1 MPPPKIQAFPPPP
14 HTPTPPPPSTPP
26 GARWTITY
34 SQQVPRTD
42 KLQKPAPTKIFTG
55 TSPVSTTD
63 LLFTAHTIKFESSGH
78 FSGVAY
84 SGLRGQGE
92 PRTLRD
98 GGTIIGTFLSFSIS
112 PKGLERP
119 QTVAGGGRGP
129 AQGLL
134 DIDPE
139 EGLGD
144 DETPEEQAQREQ
156 EEQAQQAV
164 NQHLASVLQA
174 QGVKP
179 PALPQDPSDQPR
191 FDREARQLMA
201 AHGIPD
207 LPPLTTQDKLNLA
220 YEQQLLQAAIAH
232 GSQSQGHGPSSSSQT
247 ARPTSQ
253 MAHPTSTAAHPTSP
267 AAHPTSPAARPTSNI
282 ARPTSNIAQ
291 PISRVAQ
298 PPLHGGQ
305 GQPANFGE
313 EEEEEEE
320 EEDQGQYEGDEYD
333 EEDEGGE
340 GGEGEHNLYHEDFD
354 DMYAGPDED
363 GYYHAI

>member
-14 HTPTPPPPSTPP
+14 QTPTPPPSLTPP
-26 GARWTITY
+26 DARWTITY
-34 SQQVPRTD
+34 SQQVPKTN

-55 TSPVSTTD
+55 TSPVSTTN
-63 LLFTAHTIKFESSGH
+63 LLFTAHSIKFESSGH

-98 GGTIIGTFLSFSIS
+98 GGTIIGTFLSFSVS
-112 PKGLERP
+112 PKGLQRP

-134 DIDPE
+134 DFDPE

-156 EEQAQQAV
+156 EEQAQHAV
-164 NQHLASVLQA
+164 NQHLASVLEA
-174 QGVKP
+174 QGLKP
-179 PALPQDPSDQPR
+179 PALPRDPSDQPR

-232 GSQSQGHGPSSSSQT
+232 GGQSHGPSSSSQT
-247 ARPTSQ
+247 A
-253 MAHPTSTAAHPTSP
+253 HPTSRMAHPTSP
-267 AAHPTSPAARPTSNI
+267 AAH
-282 ARPTSNIAQ
+282 PTSNIAQ

-305 GQPANFGE
+305 GQPANLGE

-333 EEDEGGE
+333 EEDEGG
-340 GGEGEHNLYHEDFD
+340 YHEDFD